1 MSVRHIESV
10 RALADNRYLVTGYDA
25 ALQLL
30 ADRRMSNDPANGADR
45 HADIAAQPAAT
56 QRHSTSMQMCD
67 GARHTRLRR
76 AVAPTLTPR
85 RYDDPVERM
94 RGRATGLLDALL
106 ARGGGDLVA
115 EFVLPLVFSVICDL
129 LGVPDADRDRVLA
142 WAEASTM
149 PDPEVS
155 EPGTAALD
163 TYLAALLATKGE
175 QPTDDLSSEL
185 AASRAAG
192 LLSDAEAVGT
202 AALMIVAG
210 YETTVSFVSMSVFT
224 LLMAPRLQCAL
235 ARRPE
240 SLPTAVEE
248 LFRYLTPTQG
258 TWTRFALDDVPIG
271 DIVIPAGSAVVVDL
285 VAANRDPDRFDHPDR
300 LDPTRADTKHLAFGH
315 GPHYCPG
322 ATLARKQAQ
331 VLLGVL
337 LPRLSELR
345 LAVPVTEVRWHRN
358 RFSKRPGALPTT
370 VLDSRPEA
378 IA

>member
-1 MSVRHIESV
+1 MSVKHIESV
-10 RALADNRYLVTGYDA
+10 HELADNRYLVTGYEA
-25 ALQLL
+25 AIQLL
-30 ADRRMSNDPANGADR
+30 ADRRMSNDPANGTDL
-45 HADIAAQPAAT
+45 HSDIAAQSAVN

-85 RYDDPVERM
+85 RYDAPVERM
-94 RGRATGLLDALL
+94 RARATDLLDALF
-106 ARGGGDLVA
+106 ARGGGDLVG
-115 EFVLPLVFSVICDL
+115 EFVLPLVFSVICEL
-129 LGVPDADRDRVLA
+129 LGVPESDRDRVLA
-142 WAEASTM
+142 WAEDSTM

-155 EPGTAALD
+155 SAGAAALD
-163 TYLAALLATKGE
+163 TYLAALLAARAE
-175 QPTDDLSSEL
+175 QPGDDLCGEL
-185 AASRAAG
+185 AAATAAG
-192 LLSDAEAVGT
+192 RLSAAEAVGT

-210 YETTVSFVSMSVFT
+210 YETTVSFVSTATLT

-240 SLPTAVEE
+240 SLPSVVEE
-248 LFRYLTPTQG
+248 LFRYLTPTAG
-258 TWTRFALDDVPIG
+258 TWTRFAMDDVSVG
-271 DIVIPAGSAVVVDL
+271 DVVIPAGSAVVVDL

-300 LDPTRADTKHLAFGH
+300 LDPSRTDTKHLAFGH

-331 VLLGVL
+331 VILGVL

-345 LAVPVTEVRWHRN
+345 LTVPVTELRWHRN
-358 RFSKRPGALPTT
+358 RFSKRPRALRTT
-370 VLDSRPEA
+370 VVDSRSEV